1 MPTGIP
7 ETVAG
12 PRTRSSVALV
22 CGLARERSAAV
33 HLTVYGLNH
42 RTAGVRLRERVA
54 IGPDELADALS
65 ALRKYPN
72 VRECMILSTC
82 NRTEIYTIS
91 HGSRRCNHSPH
102 AAVRFLVDFR
112 KLDLSELEPSLYCF
126 EKDEAVAHLF
136 KVACGLDSMV
146 IGENQILRQVRNAYS
161 AACDAESNGHFLN
174 RLAYATFRV
183 GKEVRTRTALNE
195 GSLSV
200 SYAACDLASNV
211 FTDLAKTKVLVIG
224 AGETGELTARNM
236 RKRGVSEMLV
246 ANRTKERAETLASKL
261 KCAVLPMNRLQ
272 HGLSEADIVVS
283 CTAGSEY
290 VVTHSMVDDAL
301 SRRKNGL
308 PLFLIDLAVPRDI
321 DESAGEL
328 DKVHLYN
335 IDDLQEIISTNGAKR
350 QAERRKALLIV
361 ERCVKQFDRWRR
373 TLAATPTICEMKD
386 LFEQIRRDEQTR
398 HAGQMTSKELTA
410 ADQMTKAVV
419 KRITGLAIGNIK
431 AASGEPGADTFL
443 SAVRRLFD
451 LRKEDISQPEA
462 PSDPHQAS
470 LQCAETPAETSTC

>member
-1 MPTGIP
+1 M
-7 ETVAG
+7 
-12 PRTRSSVALV
+12 
-22 CGLARERSAAV
+22 
-33 HLTVYGLNH
+33 HLTVFGLNH

-65 ALRKYPN
+65 ALHKHSG

-82 NRTEIYTIS
+82 NRTEIYTVS

-102 AAVRFLVDFR
+102 PAIRFLVDFR
-112 KLDLSELEPSLYCF
+112 DLDLSELEPVLYSF
-126 EKDEAVAHLF
+126 EKNEAVAHLF

-146 IGENQILRQVRNAYS
+146 IGENQILRQVRDAYS
-161 AACDAESNGHFLN
+161 AACDAECNGHFLN

-200 SYAACDLASNV
+200 SYAACDLATNV
-211 FTDLAKTKVLVIG
+211 FTDLAKTRVLVIG

-236 RKRGVSEMLV
+236 KKRGVSNMVV

-261 KCAVLPMNRLQ
+261 ECTVLPMDRLQ

-290 VVTHSMVDDAL
+290 VVTRRMVDDAL
-301 SRRKNGL
+301 SMREDGS
-308 PLFLIDLAVPRDI
+308 PLFLVDLAVPRDI

-335 IDDLQEIISTNGAKR
+335 IDDLQDIISTNGAKR
-350 QAERRKALLIV
+350 QVERRKALLVV

-386 LFEQIRRDEQTR
+386 LFEQIRMDEQTR
-398 HAGQMTSKELTA
+398 HEGQMTSKELTA
-410 ADQMTKAVV
+410 ADHVAKAVV
-419 KRITGLAIGNIK
+419 KRITGMAIGNIK
-431 AASGEPGADTFL
+431 AASGEPGADIFL
-443 SAVRRLFD
+443 NAVRRLFD
-451 LRKEDISQPEA
+451 LREENTSQSEMPN
-462 PSDPHQAS
+462 DPCQ
-470 LQCAETPAETSTC
+470 TSPRRTKTSVEVSA